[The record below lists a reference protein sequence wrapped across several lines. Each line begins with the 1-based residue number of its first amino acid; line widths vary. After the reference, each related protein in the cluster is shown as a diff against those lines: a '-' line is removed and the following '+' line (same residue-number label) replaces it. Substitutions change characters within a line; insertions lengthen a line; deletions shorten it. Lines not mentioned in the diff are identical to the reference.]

1 MSQTNANAPMD
12 GAPAIN
18 TPVGQTPPVG
28 HTVASGGAGHGAAG
42 SGLRRRYALEFFMAV
57 VLGVAPF
64 LAPLV
69 GMGPDLLG
77 RILIWGLFG
86 LGFDLLFGYTGLLSF
101 GQAAFYGTGSFITA
115 YLMTAD
121 IIPNMLLALFFGM
134 VVAAVLG
141 LIIGYLTLQRSGIY
155 FAMST
160 LAFGEMIYFLEF
172 GPLRNWTGGENG
184 IPGIPMPEV
193 DLGFWSI
200 AIQPGWPMYTFLAV
214 MFFIG
219 FVIARRISLSPFGV
233 VLTAIKGNP
242 NRAMAVGHKIWS
254 YKLAIFVVA
263 AAYGGVAGGLLGLF
277 QGYMPPDAFN
287 LHTSAEIVIQTVMGG
302 AGTLLGPLVGA
313 TIWLYL
319 YEVLQFVDA
328 VGPYWRLILGVVF
341 VVLVTVFRGGI
352 VGEYIAWRN
361 RRMTRRVALATGTG
375 AAHAPQAQ
383 HTVPLVMRDTE
394 KTPQGTPVLRADN
407 IAKHYGGLKAV
418 KGVSISIEE
427 GELRGLIGPNGAGK
441 STFFKMLAGE
451 IEPTL
456 GQVFLR
462 GKNITGVGV
471 TSVCQM
477 GMSKSYQVNEL
488 FDALTVRQN
497 ILMSVLGQMR
507 GSFRFDA
514 LASLGGRKGY
524 NEQVE
529 AAMHLVEL
537 THRADTPIHELSYG
551 EKRRV
556 EIGLALATGA
566 NVLLLDEPLAG
577 MSPEERVHTV
587 ALLKTLRKGRTV
599 LIVEHDMDAM
609 FELADKITVLYDGNF
624 LAEGTPEEIRASK
637 AVQDAYLGGMEES

>member
-1 MSQTNANAPMD
+1 MSRTDANV
-12 GAPAIN
+12 APAMDATI
-18 TPVGQTPPVG
+18 
-28 HTVASGGAGHGAAG
+28 GAKPTRAAG
-42 SGLRRRYALEFFMAV
+42 GGFSQRYALEFFTAV
-57 VLGVAPF
+57 ALGVAPF
-64 LAPLV
+64 LAPLL

-115 YLMTAD
+115 WLLTTD
-121 IIPNMLLALFFGM
+121 VVPNMLLALVFGTI
-134 VVAAVLG
+134 VAAILG
-141 LIIGYLTLQRSGIY
+141 LMIGYLTLRRSGIY

-172 GPLRNWTGGENG
+172 GPLRDWTGGENG
-184 IPGIPMPEV
+184 IPGIPMAEV
-193 DLGFWSI
+193 NFGFWGMVI
-200 AIQPGWPMYTFLAV
+200 EPGWPMYVFLAV
-214 MFFIG
+214 MFFVG
-219 FVIARRISLSPFGV
+219 FVIARRIALSPFGV

-242 NRAMAVGHKIWS
+242 ERAMAVGHKIWS
-254 YKLAIFVVA
+254 YKLAVFVVA
-263 AAYGGVAGGLLGLF
+263 AAYGGMAGGLLGIF

-328 VGPYWRLILGVVF
+328 VGPYWRLILGIVF
-341 VVLVTVFRGGI
+341 VLLVTLFSGGI
-352 VGEYIAWRN
+352 IGEIILWRN
-361 RRMTRRVALATGTG
+361 RRLARSITRASGPAATT
-375 AAHAPQAQ
+375 AAAAP
-383 HTVPLVMRDTE
+383 TRPLSMRQVS
-394 KTPQGTPVLRADN
+394 PAPAGTPVLRADN

-418 KGVSISIEE
+418 KGVSISIAE

-451 IEPTL
+451 IEPTA
-456 GQVFLR
+456 GEVFLR
-462 GKNITGVGV
+462 GENITGIGV

-497 ILMSVLGQMR
+497 ILMSVLGLKR
-507 GSFRFDA
+507 GQFKFDA
-514 LASLGGRKGY
+514 LASLAGKTDY
-524 NEQVE
+524 HEQVE
-529 AAMHLVEL
+529 AAMSLVEL
-537 THRADTPIHELSYG
+537 SHRADTPIHELSYG

-587 ALLKTLRKGRTV
+587 ALLKNIRKGRTV

-609 FELADKITVLYDGNF
+609 FELADNITVLYDGNY

-637 AVQDAYLGGMEES
+637 AVQDAYLGGMEE

>member
-1 MSQTNANAPMD
+1 MSRVNADASTEKTQAFDISNDQNASSK
-12 GAPAIN
+12 
-18 TPVGQTPPVG
+18 T
-28 HTVASGGAGHGAAG
+28 ASGPSG
-42 SGLRRRYALEFFMAV
+42 SGWRRYNLEFFVGLGLCMAP
-57 VLGVAPF
+57 A
-64 LAPLV
+64 LAPML

-115 YLMTAD
+115 YLLTTD
-121 IIPNMLLALFFGM
+121 IVPNMLLALFFGM
-134 VVAAVLG
+134 VVASALG
-141 LIIGYLTLQRSGIY
+141 LIIGYLTLRRSGIY
-155 FAMST
+155 FTMST

-172 GPLRNWTGGENG
+172 GPLRDWTGGENG
-184 IPGIPMPEV
+184 IPGIPMPEIN
-193 DLGFWSI
+193 LGFWSMPI
-200 AIQPGWPMYTFLAV
+200 DSGWPMYIFLAV
-214 MFFIG
+214 MFYIG
-219 FVIARRISLSPFGV
+219 LIIARRISLSPFGV

-242 NRAMAVGHKIWS
+242 TRAMAVGHNIWS
-254 YKLAIFVVA
+254 YKLAVFVVA

-287 LHTSAEIVIQTVMGG
+287 LHTSAELVIQTVMGG

-313 TIWLYL
+313 TVWLYL
-319 YEVLQFVDA
+319 YEVLQFVEA
-328 VGPYWRLILGVVF
+328 VGSYWRLILGIIF
-341 VVLVTVFRGGI
+341 VLLVTLFRRGI
-352 VGEYIAWRN
+352 VGELIALRDK
-361 RRMTRRVALATGTG
+361 RMTNRVKRALSGQASGSSPAPANVALM
-375 AAHAPQAQ
+375 
-383 HTVPLVMRDTE
+383 MRDTPD
-394 KTPQGTPVLRADN
+394 TPTGTPVLRADN

-451 IEPTL
+451 IEPTH
-456 GQVFLR
+456 GEVFLR
-462 GKNITGVGV
+462 GTNITGIGV
-471 TSVCQM
+471 TAVCQM

-497 ILMSVLGQMR
+497 ILMSVLGRKR
-507 GSFRFDA
+507 GQFRFDA
-514 LASLGGRKGY
+514 LANLHADKEY
-524 NEQVE
+524 YEQVE
-529 AAMHLVEL
+529 AAMALVEL
-537 THRADTPIHELSYG
+537 NHRADTPIHELSYG

-556 EIGLALATGA
+556 EIGLALSTGA

-577 MSPEERVHTV
+577 MSPEERVHTI
-587 ALLKTLRKGRTV
+587 ALLKTIRRGRTL

-609 FELADKITVLYDGNF
+609 FELADKMTVLYDGNF